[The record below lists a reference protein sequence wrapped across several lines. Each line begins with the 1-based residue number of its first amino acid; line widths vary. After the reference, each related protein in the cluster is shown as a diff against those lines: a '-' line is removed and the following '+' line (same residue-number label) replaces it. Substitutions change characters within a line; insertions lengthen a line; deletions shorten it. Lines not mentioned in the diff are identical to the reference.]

1 MALRLSDLPKDLQ
14 RQVLDQIGETS
25 AAPARRKPRA
35 AAVKSRLMKVCPA
48 CRYEIFRPD
57 GIYPE
62 RCDGCGGRWPAPPHS
77 PLP

>member
-14 RQVLDQIGETS
+14 RQVLEQLGDR
-25 AAPARRKPRA
+25 APAAVRRKPRA

-48 CRYEIFRPD
+48 CRCEIFRPD

-62 RCDGCGGRWPAPPHS
+62 RCDGCGNRWPD
-77 PLP
+77 